1 MKPINKRRISVID
14 LSAVCKAIL
23 LNTHYLVSASVPH
36 HGMVQQ
42 DGELAWSLS
51 SDMHMYTDSTVRQ
64 LY

>member
-42 DGELAWSLS
+42 DGELA
-51 SDMHMYTDSTVRQ
+51 
-64 LY
+64 